1 MLFQPCLPETRKQR
15 DGRRACYLAIF
26 GLRHGSE
33 PGYQRYT
40 FLTSHLDCAFC
51 SPTDK
56 VGLFCSKS
64 DANIRRVALRMLISC
79 SRQL

>member
-15 DGRRACYLAIF
+15 DGRRAIF

-40 FLTSHLDCAFC
+40 FLTSHMDCAFC

-64 DANIRRVALRMLISC
+64 DANIRRVALRMLISR